1 MGVSGLADALKDPK
15 DKWSE
20 YNLTGTPKITV
31 SVPLEASGIIEIKDP
46 KATVEEV
53 YWVNV
58 TKEKAKPAAN
68 SSEVNK
74 TLDSNSSESA
84 TNGTEEATKEEDGPT
99 EDVNASGEGANATSN
114 GSNQTIE

>member
-20 YNLTGTPKITV
+20 YNLTGMPKITV
-31 SVPLEASGIIEIKDP
+31 SVPLEASGIVEVKDP

-68 SSEVNK
+68 TSEANK
-74 TLDSNSSESA
+74 TGDSNSSESS
-84 TNGTEEATKEEDGPT
+84 TNGTEEATKEDDAPIEN
-99 EDVNASGEGANATSN
+99 VNASGEEANS
-114 GSNQTIE
+114 